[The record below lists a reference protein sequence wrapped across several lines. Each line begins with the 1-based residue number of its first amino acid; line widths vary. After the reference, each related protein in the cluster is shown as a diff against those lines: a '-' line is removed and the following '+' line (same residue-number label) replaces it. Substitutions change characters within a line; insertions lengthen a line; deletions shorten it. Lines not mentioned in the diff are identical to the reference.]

1 MLTSARRTFYMYVT
15 ESSKQRH
22 YHFYTNV
29 WTIIWLNE
37 AGAVDRGNV
46 YKQTISYLSFI
57 FRLIVSWLVTM
68 DVGGATAMELHAW
81 VHSQLESFDITTP
94 AYLHFHHHLEIGNA
108 NNFVFTSRQLA
119 SSLV

>member
-1 MLTSARRTFYMYVT
+1 MLISARRTFYMYVT
-15 ESSKQRH
+15 ESPKQRH

-37 AGAVDRGNV
+37 AGAVDRGNI

-68 DVGGATAMELHAW
+68 DV
-81 VHSQLESFDITTP
+81 
-94 AYLHFHHHLEIGNA
+94 
-108 NNFVFTSRQLA
+108 
-119 SSLV
+119 